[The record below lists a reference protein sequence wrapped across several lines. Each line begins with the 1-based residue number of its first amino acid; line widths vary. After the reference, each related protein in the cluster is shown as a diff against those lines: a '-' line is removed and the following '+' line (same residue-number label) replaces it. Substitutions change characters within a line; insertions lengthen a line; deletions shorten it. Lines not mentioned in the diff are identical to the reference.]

1 MTSEATN
8 SEATKRQAMNR
19 EAMNRE
25 AADRAAAKRQATGS
39 EAATSQAM
47 NPEATDSQATDRQAT
62 DREAANRQATASQA
76 ANPEDPTSQPTNPE
90 ATTSQSANRQAAN
103 RQSANRQAANR
114 QAANRQAPPRPS
126 SPARNATLARGVA
139 PARPGTLHARSVTG
153 AVKVPPRQGLTLAF
167 GRGEL
172 PEVALAVG
180 EHDLM
185 VSRRHGELTY
195 RGHQWWLRN
204 TGQQLVRLP
213 RGRML
218 HASTEP
224 EPIATGYTPLFV
236 RGSGYREHLVEL
248 YVTGPDDPGLVARRS
263 AETVPP
269 RRWALDDDER
279 LLLVVLGQ
287 EYLLYEEGPRPLTY
301 SRAAEQ
307 LAYLR
312 PDGNWGE
319 RRIEYRVEVVRRRLH
334 DSGFPH
340 ALLHDNSLGRPSD
353 NSLLHNLLR
362 GLVEST
368 TLVPPDLCLMDD
380 DGDDERGD
388 EGSDDEGDDGGGAGE
403 GPAG

>member
-1 MTSEATN
+1 MTDKGKDSQGASQAGDSRAEDSRATDDRAKDSRAGGGRAKDSRARAGQADGGRATN
-8 SEATKRQAMNR
+8 SRPTPLAPQ
-19 EAMNRE
+19 
-25 AADRAAAKRQATGS
+25 
-39 EAATSQAM
+39 TS
-47 NPEATDSQATDRQAT
+47 
-62 DREAANRQATASQA
+62 
-76 ANPEDPTSQPTNPE
+76 
-90 ATTSQSANRQAAN
+90 
-103 RQSANRQAANR
+103 
-114 QAANRQAPPRPS
+114 
-126 SPARNATLARGVA
+126 LARGVA
-139 PARPGTLHARSVTG
+139 PACPGTLHARSVTG
-153 AVKVPPRQGLTLAF
+153 AVRVTPRPGLTVAF

-218 HASTEP
+218 HASTDP
-224 EPIATGYTPLFV
+224 VPLATGYTPLFV

-248 YVTGPDDPGLVARRS
+248 YVSGPDDPGPVARRG
-263 AETVPP
+263 AETLPP
-269 RRWALDDDER
+269 RRWSLDDDER

-301 SRAAEQ
+301 SRAAQQ

-312 PDGNWGE
+312 PGKNWNE
-319 RRIEYRVEVVRRRLH
+319 RRIEYRVEAVRRRLH

-340 ALLHDNSLGRPSD
+340 PLLHDNSVGRPSD

-380 DGDDERGD
+380 DGE
-388 EGSDDEGDDGGGAGE
+388 EGGTSTGE
-403 GPAG
+403 GGTADVRGVD